1 MNASPANLNPV
12 NPVQTHSAAG
22 KPQDSA
28 SDTPFSQVLSSEI
41 AQNQRSQEAR
51 KGPDT
56 KTESEAAS
64 QPADSTEAGAP
75 PIAKATEK
83 EDPSI
88 DPLQSD
94 FPATPDALLALAM
107 HPDQL
112 PPTPASAD
120 GTQPRQSAAWGAHLP
135 STLEGR
141 NVRLPQTL
149 PGKPLLA
156 ETAGTQKID
165 PSQLQTLSGKPLLAE
180 TAGAQKTDS
189 SQPKARPG
197 KQLVEEM
204 AGGQKPD
211 PSQPSKLAA
220 AAFAGQL
227 AAIRQSDSMKA
238 GEQPS
243 DLMANP
249 LMRATPDVPVE
260 TPTPLSGAAANRL
273 APSVGATAWG
283 QALGEKMVWMAAG
296 SQQTASL
303 TLNPP
308 NLGPLQIV
316 LNIANDQATAIFFS
330 AQPEVRQALEAAFP
344 RLREMMNEAGI
355 QLGQAT
361 VSADTPQQHASDQ
374 QSQRVVPLFS
384 GVDETSP
391 AGLQTVQ
398 SPVPRSGRG
407 LVDTFA

>member
-1 MNASPANLNPV
+1 MNTSPANLNPV
-12 NPVQTHSAAG
+12 NPVQTHAAAG
-22 KPQDSA
+22 KPQNSG

-41 AQNQRSQEAR
+41 AQSQRKEAS
-51 KGPDT
+51 KEPDT

-64 QPADSTEAGAP
+64 QPAESAEAGAP
-75 PIAKATEK
+75 PVAKAPKK
-83 EDPSI
+83 EDPAV
-88 DPLQSD
+88 DPLQTD
-94 FPATPDALLALAM
+94 LPATPDALLALAM
-107 HPDQL
+107 LPEQL
-112 PPTPASAD
+112 KLTPVSAD
-120 GTQPRQSAAWGAHLP
+120 GTQPRQSAAWGAHLS

-141 NVRLPQTL
+141 KGRLPQTL
-149 PGKPLLA
+149 PGKPLL
-156 ETAGTQKID
+156 D
-165 PSQLQTLSGKPLLAE
+165 E
-180 TAGAQKTDS
+180 TAGAQKTDP

-197 KQLVEEM
+197 KQLVDEM

-211 PSQPSKLAA
+211 PSQPSKLAE

-227 AAIRQSDSMKA
+227 AAARQSDSMKA
-238 GEQPS
+238 AEQPS

-249 LMRATPDVPVE
+249 LMRATPDTPVA
-260 TPTPLSGAAANRL
+260 TPTPLSSAAANRL

-283 QALGEKMVWMAAG
+283 EALGEKMVWMATG

-330 AQPEVRQALEAAFP
+330 AQPEVRQAIEAAFP
-344 RLREMMNEAGI
+344 RLREMMDEAGI

-374 QSQRVVPLFS
+374 QSQRVIPLFS

-398 SPVPRSGRG
+398 SAVPRSGRG